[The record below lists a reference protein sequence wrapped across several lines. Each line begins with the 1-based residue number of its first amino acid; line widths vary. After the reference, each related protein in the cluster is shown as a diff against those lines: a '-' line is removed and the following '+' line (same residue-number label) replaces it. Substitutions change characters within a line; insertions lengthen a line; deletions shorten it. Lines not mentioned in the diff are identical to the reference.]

1 MGTVTAG
8 STPQV
13 TNSGTDS
20 AAVLDFVL
28 PKGDKGEPGIPG
40 PQGEPGAD
48 GWNGATFTP
57 AVDSAGNL
65 SWTNNGGLVNPAAVN
80 LKGPQGEKGDPGEPA
95 AAGWEIIAE
104 YTAAG
109 AYTWTAPD
117 LNQGQPYTIGVWMC
131 GGGGSGGLGTYNWKT
146 SGGASGYDANVITQV
161 TPGQTYNLVVGAGG
175 AAITSTNNIAGNN
188 GGSTSA
194 FNRTAAGGNG
204 GGSSSDSTASA
215 IGGQPAAIGLLEK
228 NSMYGGLTIEFA
240 TGKYAVPG
248 SSCYNQFTGE
258 RKLGAGG
265 GIYSSSSS
273 AYVTGVGGKGPRGLG
288 GGDAVF
294 GNGATAGDAT
304 EYGCGGGA
312 VARSNVQSATNGAGA
327 DGAILIYYKG
337 GETE

>member
-1 MGTVTAG
+1 MQNRISTYPGRVKLTPVAGQADIYDMERADEPIQPGTPLNKSTLLSDTTAEMLG
-8 STPQV
+8 LPSTATV
-13 TNSGTDS
+13 NDAFNAVYNSTWR
-20 AAVLDFVL
+20 
-28 PKGDKGEPGIPG
+28 KI
-40 PQGEPGAD
+40 Q
-48 GWNGATFTP
+48 
-57 AVDSAGNL
+57 
-65 SWTNNGGLVNPAAVN
+65 
-80 LKGPQGEKGDPGEPA
+80 
-95 AAGWEIIAE
+95 E
-104 YTAAG
+104 YTVAG

-194 FNRTAAGGNG
+194 FNKTAAGGNG
-204 GGSSSDSTASA
+204 GGASSDSTASA

-273 AYVTGVGGKGPRGLG
+273 AYVTGVGGKGPHGLG

-327 DGAILIYYKG
+327 DGAIFIYYG
-337 GETE
+337 GAEE